1 MISLGLG
8 QSIVIY
14 TSALV
19 MLVFLAWAF
28 HEYRCRR
35 REIRSRRKL
44 LQCILC
50 GTLYECPASDTLPV
64 CPQCGQPNERRVPDG
79 P

>member
-1 MISLGLG
+1 MIPLGLG
-8 QSIVIY
+8 QSVVVY
-14 TSALV
+14 TSAFAT
-19 MLVFLAWAF
+19 LVFLAWAV
-28 HEYRCRR
+28 HEYRRRR

-50 GTLYECPASDTLPV
+50 GTLYENPASDILPV